1 MASRVFV
8 CGWGTG
14 YWYRDD
20 SLALWDAIWTF
31 VEQVLALYYDD
42 DVAVIS
48 DIELTA
54 MIAELRQHSITALVR
69 TQALS
74 LSLSL
79 SLSMTLDNAVASYSQ
94 ELKEITVRF
103 LKFIHMPSVL

>member
-1 MASRVFV
+1 V
-8 CGWGTG
+8 CGGWGTG

-74 LSLSL
+74 LYLSL
-79 SLSMTLDNAVASYSQ
+79 FMTLDNAVASYSQ

-103 LKFIHMPSVL
+103 LTFIHMPSVHLPSVL

>member
-1 MASRVFV
+1 V
-8 CGWGTG
+8 CGGWGTG

-79 SLSMTLDNAVASYSQ
+79 SLYLSLFMTLDNAVASYSQ

>member
-74 LSLSL
+74 LSLCL
-79 SLSMTLDNAVASYSQ
+79 SSC
-94 ELKEITVRF
+94 
-103 LKFIHMPSVL
+103 H